1 VKEKKHDEDFRIQSY
16 RKKERTEILY
26 VRLTEDVAKKFRQI
40 AEDEAIP
47 ISELMGQ
54 MITFCLDRY
63 KKVKE

>member
-1 VKEKKHDEDFRIQSY
+1 VEKKKHDGEFRIESY

-26 VRLTEDVAKKFRQI
+26 VRLTEDVSKKFRQI

-54 MITFCLDRY
+54 MITFCLARY